1 MKVLFVCDRSG
12 GHVFPAI
19 TIAGKISR
27 DNPENKIHFFV
38 TSAFLKEHLAQK
50 GFPVWGKS
58 FDSRNLL
65 FEMFYRMFEAGY
77 ILFKLRPKMVFGFGG
92 RDSFFLMLFSSLL
105 NLDTAIYEPNVKAG
119 KANSLLCLFVKKIFR
134 GFNEDKID
142 KKTIVIGIPLRE
154 NIRKIERRAA
164 LAKLGFQEKPTL
176 FCFGGSQGSMFLNDV
191 FLKLVQSLDCDF
203 QTIHLTG
210 QREYFKISQ
219 IYNKIGKPSLV
230 KDFYYAMED
239 LYSASDIVISRSGA
253 STLAEI
259 AYYKIP
265 SILIPHP
272 AAGGHQKE
280 NAGYFVKREAAYM
293 YCQQNFSFEEFKSTI
308 QKLLEDN
315 QLRQRIKANL
325 NDIKIGISFE
335 DFCKNTSF

>member
-1 MKVLFVCDRSG
+1 VKVLFVCDRSG
-12 GHVFPAI
+12 GHVFPAV
-19 TIAGKISR
+19 TIAGKMSR
-27 DNPENKIHFFV
+27 DKPESKIHFFV

-58 FDSRNLL
+58 FGSRNLF
-65 FEMFYRMFEAGY
+65 FEMFYRIFEAVY
-77 ILFKLRPKMVFGFGG
+77 ILFKLRPKRVFGFGG
-92 RDSFFLMLFSSLL
+92 RDSFFIMLFSSLL

-134 GFNEDKID
+134 GFNEEKID

-154 NIRKIERRAA
+154 NIRKIERRTA
-164 LAKLGFQEKPTL
+164 LANLGFQEKPTL
-176 FCFGGSQGSMFLNDV
+176 FCFGGSQGSTFLNDI
-191 FLKLVQSLDCDF
+191 FFKLVQSLDCDF
-203 QTIHLTG
+203 QAIHLTG

-219 IYNKIGKPSLV
+219 IYNKIGKPSFV
-230 KDFYYAMED
+230 RDFYYAMED

-259 AYYKIP
+259 AFYKIP

-272 AAGGHQKE
+272 AAGGHQRD
-280 NAGYFVKREAAYM
+280 NARYFVNKEAACM
-293 YCQQNFSFEEFKSTI
+293 YCQHDFNFEEFKNTVD
-308 QKLLEDN
+308 KLLKD
-315 QLRQRIKANL
+315 QKLRQRIQSNL

-335 DFCKNTSF
+335 EFCKNTSF